1 MREKFQACR
10 TLCTKIF
17 DSGDV
22 YMEKFIPRARH
33 IEVQVFGDG
42 KGHVIHLGERECS
55 IQRRCQKFIEECPSP
70 ALTQQQ
76 RDEVCDMAVRFCK
89 SMNYQSVGTVEFLF
103 DDVQKQFYFLEV
115 NTRLQ
120 VEHRVTELRFGI
132 DLVEL
137 MIRQA
142 YDGIDLTQIPIE
154 ARGHVIECRINAED
168 PSKNFTPTTG
178 VIDHVTLSERSKGSY
193 GCLIDTWVHR
203 GCAVTSN
210 YDSLLANIIQSAP
223 TRKEAIQGM
232 LKTLNTTIIAGPP
245 NNLGYLKEFLMTNEF
260 VSKETYTNSLVS
272 LTYQPACL
280 EVINPGLL
288 TTVQDWPGRQGKG
301 LWRIGVPPSGP
312 MDHLASRVANSL
324 LNNQETDA
332 VLEITQCGPT
342 LKFHLDTAVVIT
354 GAPIEVSLNDK
365 QMKMWQR
372 VLVQAGSVLR
382 IGNLNSNHGSRAYL
396 AVAGGLDLP
405 RYLGSR
411 STFPNG
417 NFGGYQGRALKAGDM
432 IPIKEPGS
440 KMIYDNT
447 NEILGNHLFD
457 SLCITSQYTTSWS
470 IGVLPGPHAN
480 PDYFTDE
487 DMDMF
492 YATQWRVHENSNRL
506 GIRLCGPTPKWA
518 RSNGGEGGSH
528 PSNIHDCEY
537 AVGTINFTGN
547 MPIIIGQDGPSLGGF
562 VCPCTIVQSEL
573 WKIGQVKGGDT
584 ISFYKMT
591 VEEAIT
597 SRRAQ
602 NKFVET
608 LQWSYKRP
616 KIPVPYPET
625 KPVLRVVPESDT
637 RPRFEIRLA
646 GDSYILI
653 EYGPMVLD
661 LNVRFRVHF
670 LEEKLLSS
678 NINGLEETAPGV
690 RSLQLRYNPL
700 VLPLSMLLEIVTK
713 ADDELG
719 DSSDRS
725 IPTRILNLPMCFN
738 YSGINEAIKKY
749 MKSVRAHAPYLP
761 SNIEYIFKN
770 NGLQGIEDVEEKVF
784 SASYMCIGLGD
795 VYLGACCAVPVN
807 PLHRVVTSKYN
818 PARTFTHEGTV
829 GLGGSYMCI
838 YPMNSPG
845 GYQLIGRTLPIW
857 DTFGT
862 SNPKLFSEWKPWLLQ
877 MFDQIRFFPVSEPVL
892 DDMRWKFKRGALDLQ
907 IEKQMFNIAEY
918 NRFVITI
925 LQHSPDNTNCE
936 YVYMI
941 QEEPPDSIKLVS
953 TFGPWSRIKSA
964 IHS

>member
-1 MREKFQACR
+1 MYLQVRKKFQACR
-10 TLCTKIF
+10 TLCSKLY

-22 YMEKFIPRARH
+22 YMEKFILKARH

-42 KGHVIHLGERECS
+42 KGNVIHLGERECS
-55 IQRRCQKFIEECPSP
+55 IQRRYQKLIEECPSA

-76 RDEVCDMAVRFCK
+76 REQVCEMAVRLCK
-89 SMNYQSVGTVEFLF
+89 SINYQSVGTVEFLL
-103 DDVQKQFYFLEV
+103 DDVQNQFYFLEI

-142 YDGIDLTQIPIE
+142 YDGVDFTQIPVQPQ
-154 ARGHVIECRINAED
+154 AHVIECRINAEN
-168 PSKNFTPTTG
+168 PSKNFTPTAG
-178 VIDHVTLSERSKGSY
+178 VIDKVTLSEENKGSY

-203 GCAVTSN
+203 GCTVTSN
-210 YDSLLANIIQSAP
+210 YDSLLANIIQWAP
-223 TRKEAIQGM
+223 TREEAIQAM
-232 LKTLNTTIIAGPP
+232 LTTLSSTNITGPP
-245 NNLGYLKEFLMTNEF
+245 NNIGYLKEFLMTKKFAN
-260 VSKETYTNSLVS
+260 KETYTNSLVS
-272 LTYQPACL
+272 FTYQPACV

-288 TTVQDWPGRQGKG
+288 TTVQDWPGRQGRG

-312 MDHLASRVANSL
+312 MDHLASRLANSL
-324 LNNQETDA
+324 LNNQEMDA
-332 VLEITQCGPT
+332 VLEITQSGPT
-342 LKFHLDTAVVIT
+342 LKFYLDTAVAIT
-354 GAPIEVSLNDK
+354 GASINVSLNDRPIK
-365 QMKMWQR
+365 IWQR
-372 VLVQAGSVLR
+372 VLVKSGSVLR
-382 IGNLNSNHGSRAYL
+382 IGNLSSNCGLRAYL
-396 AVAGGLDLP
+396 AVAGGLDVP
-405 RYLGSR
+405 KYLGSR

-432 IPIKEPGS
+432 IPIGEPGS
-440 KMIYDNT
+440 EMNYGLFNG
-447 NEILGNHLFD
+447 ILDDHLFD
-457 SLCITSQYTTSWS
+457 HITSQYYTNWS

-480 PDYFTDE
+480 PEYFTDE

-492 YATQWRVHENSNRL
+492 YTTEWRVHENSNRL

-584 ISFYKMT
+584 ITFYKMT
-591 VEEAIT
+591 IEEAIA
-597 SRRAQ
+597 SRQAQ

-608 LQWSYKRP
+608 LQWSYEQP
-616 KIPVPYPET
+616 ELSEPYPET
-625 KPVLRVVPESDT
+625 KPVLRVIHDSDS

-661 LNVRFRVHF
+661 LNLRFRVHF
-670 LEEKLLSS
+670 LEEKLLSN
-678 NINGLEETAPGV
+678 NITGLEETAPGV

-700 VLPLSMLLEIVTK
+700 VLPLSTLLEIVTK

-719 DSSDRS
+719 DISDRS
-725 IPTRILNLPMCFN
+725 IPTRVLHLPMCFN
-738 YSGINEAIKKY
+738 YSAIDDAIKKY

-770 NGLQGIEDVEEKVF
+770 NGLQGINDVEEKVF

-845 GYQLIGRTLPIW
+845 GYQLVGRTLSIW
-857 DTFGT
+857 DTFGNR
-862 SNPKLFSEWKPWLLQ
+862 NPKLFSEKKPWLLQ

-892 DDMRWKFKRGALDLQ
+892 DDMRSMFKHGALDVQ

-918 NRFVITI
+918 NRFVITNRH
-925 LQHSPDNTNCE
+925 HSMVNTT
-936 YVYMI
+936 Y
-941 QEEPPDSIKLVS
+941 S
-953 TFGPWSRIKSA
+953 
-964 IHS
+964 